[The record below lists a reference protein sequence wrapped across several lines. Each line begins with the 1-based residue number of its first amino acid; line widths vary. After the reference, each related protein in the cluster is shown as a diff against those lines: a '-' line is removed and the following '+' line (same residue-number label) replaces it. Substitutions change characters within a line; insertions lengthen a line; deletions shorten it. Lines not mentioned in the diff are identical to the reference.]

1 MITYQLKNNN
11 NKSHGLHKKHKVG
24 IKEFREKMVRKQMSL
39 YIGNAWEN
47 SYISKQRKVI
57 HSIYFVVLSMSIFV
71 SGWVLFVGFRLHE

>member
-1 MITYQLKNNN
+1 MIPYQLKNNN
-11 NKSHGLHKKHKVG
+11 NKSHGRHKKDKVG
-24 IKEFREKMVRKQMSL
+24 IKEFLEKMVRKQMSL